1 MLRVAIE
8 SCLSQSHRD
17 IEVLVVDDGASDVTE
32 AIVRAFG
39 HPALRYLRNQGR
51 GAGAARNTGLYAS
64 TGSYVKFLD
73 DDDALLP
80 DALATQLARYGE
92 VENPRD
98 IVTGDWMICNR
109 DLARPRLHRPP
120 RAVRATG
127 VYDLYHA
134 IAFNPIT
141 TAPLYP
147 RAAAM
152 ATGGWDPDLPI
163 LQDFDFAMRILLAG
177 YRFRYF
183 PDPVYLWRVHRRAPR
198 VSYGQAETAKA
209 QRELFERLEARMT
222 EFHEGALPNEAMTA
236 LCRKAAKR
244 ALRLAFDGDS
254 REAGRLIRY
263 ARRSPRPLGPYIGLQ
278 MGLTVTGLG
287 RLAGIAYRA
296 FR

>member
-17 IEVLVVDDGASDVTE
+17 IEILVVDDGPSEASE
-32 AIVRAFG
+32 AVVRAFG

-51 GAGAARNTGLYAS
+51 GAGAARNTGLYAA

-80 DALATQLARYGE
+80 DALAIQLARYGE

-98 IVTGDWMICNR
+98 IVTGDWMICDR
-109 DLARPRLHRPP
+109 ALDQRSLHRPP
-120 RAVRATG
+120 RAVREAG

-147 RAAAM
+147 REAALA
-152 ATGGWDPDLPI
+152 AGGWDPEMPI
-163 LQDFDFAMRILLAG
+163 IQDFDFAMRILLAG
-177 YRFRYF
+177 YRYRYF
-183 PDPVYLWRVHRRAPR
+183 PDPVYRWRVHRNAPR
-198 VSYGQAETAKA
+198 VSHGRAETASA
-209 QRELFERLEARMT
+209 QRAMFERLERRVNAT
-222 EFHEGALPNEAMTA
+222 FDGDQHIEAMTA
-236 LCRKAAKR
+236 LCRNSAKR

-254 REAGRLIRY
+254 GEARRLIAF
-263 ARRSPRPLGPYIGLQ
+263 ARRSPRPLGSNIGLQ
-278 MGLTVTGLG
+278 MALTVTGLG
-287 RLAGIAYRA
+287 RLGGILYRA
-296 FR
+296 IT